1 VSGPHAGLTAFAES
15 PSRGTR
21 VLWSLKQNNKQA
33 KYMKDILNLDM
44 RPLDRIRNIGIAAH
58 IDAGKTTLT
67 ERLLYYAGAIHKAGN
82 VDDGNT
88 TTDFDP
94 IEQRKG
100 ITIFAAAVS
109 CTWTQEA
116 SQNLA
121 KLFESRPHRLNI
133 IDTPGH
139 VDFTAEVER
148 SLRVL
153 DGMVAVFCAVGG
165 VQPQSETVW
174 RQANRYHVPRLAFI
188 NKMDRVG
195 ANFNRVLQE
204 LLDRLGANAAPV
216 LLPWGSENQ
225 LLGQLDVVDG
235 CAYTFSKTESVSIV
249 PIPDDLREAV
259 ESARA
264 ELITRIADVDDEVA
278 ALYLANQNVPSA
290 TLKAAIRRATIAN
303 QFVPVVA
310 GSAHQHVG
318 IQPLLDAIV
327 DYLPSPMDTES
338 ITAHIDGTECSI
350 DIENSAPCAALVFK
364 VVHDEQGRR
373 TVFLR
378 NYTGTLKKGDRVL
391 NVRTGRQERVGR
403 LMRLFADRRE
413 DVIEAYPGDIVAAI
427 GLAAFSTGDTACDP
441 ARSLQLERPVFPEPV
456 VSMALEPRLNRDRDR
471 LAIALATLSDEDP
484 TFRTFTHPETG
495 QSIIAGMGE
504 LHLEVLLE
512 RLERDHGVQVNA
524 GQPAIAYRETISA
537 SAEADH
543 LLRKQNG
550 GNGMYARVNVAVRPN
565 EPGQGFSIDNLVSGG
580 NIPQQFLKAVRNGIQ
595 EGLQEGVLAGYPVV
609 DVHVDILDGAA
620 HEKDSNDVAF
630 RLAAASAVR
639 EALQKAKP
647 QLLEPVMRVEVE
659 TPNEEQGDLLGD
671 LTRRR
676 GNILAVEPGRNT
688 VVLNAQVPLAEL
700 WGYANAIRSLSRGR
714 ASYSMTP
721 SHFERVPDGF
731 VTKIVNASR
740 K

>member
-1 VSGPHAGLTAFAES
+1 
-15 PSRGTR
+15 
-21 VLWSLKQNNKQA
+21 
-33 KYMKDILNLDM
+33 MKDILNLGM
-44 RPLDRIRNIGIAAH
+44 HPLDRIRNIGIAAH

-67 ERLLYYAGAIHKAGN
+67 ERLLYHAGAIHKAGN

-116 SQNLA
+116 SQSVA
-121 KLFESRPHRLNI
+121 KLFENKPHRLNI

-195 ANFNRVLQE
+195 ANFNRVLDE
-204 LLDRLGANAAPV
+204 LRHRLGVSAAPV

-235 CAYTFSKTESVSIV
+235 CAYAFSKTGNVLVV
-249 PIPDDLREAV
+249 PIPDELRKAV
-259 ESARA
+259 ESARV
-264 ELITRIADVDDEVA
+264 ELIARIADVDDEVA
-278 ALYLANQNVPSA
+278 ALYLANQHVPSP
-290 TLKAAIRRATIAN
+290 TLKTAIRRATIAN
-303 QFVPVVA
+303 HFIPVIA
-310 GSAHQHVG
+310 GSAYLQVG

-327 DYLPSPMDTES
+327 DYLPSPMDTQS
-338 ITAHIDGTECSI
+338 ITAHIGGGETLI
-350 DIENSAPCAALVFK
+350 DVSSSAPTAALVFK

-378 NYTGTLKKGDRVL
+378 NYTGVLSKGDRVL
-391 NVRTGRQERVGR
+391 NIRTGRQERVGR

-413 DVIEAYPGDIVAAI
+413 DVIEAHPGDIVAAV
-427 GLAAFSTGDTACDP
+427 GLAGFSTGDTACDP
-441 ARSLQLERPVFPEPV
+441 VRPLQLEPPVFPEPV
-456 VSMALEPRLNRDRDR
+456 VSMALEPRLNRDRHR
-471 LAIALATLSDEDP
+471 LAMALATLSDEDP

-512 RLERDHGVQVNA
+512 RLERDHRIQVNA

-537 SAEADH
+537 SAQADH

-550 GNGMYARVNVAVRPN
+550 GSGMYARVNLAVRPN
-565 EPGQGFSIDNLVSGG
+565 EPGRGFSLENLVSGG
-580 NIPQQFLKAVRNGIQ
+580 NIPLQFLKAVRNGVQ
-595 EGLQEGVLAGYPVV
+595 EGLHEGVLAGYPVV

-620 HEKDSNDVAF
+620 HEKDSNEQAF
-630 RLAAASAVR
+630 KLAAATAVR

-647 QLLEPVMRVEVE
+647 LLLEPVMRVEVE
-659 TPNEEQGDLLGD
+659 TPTEEQGDLLGD

-676 GNILAVEPGRNT
+676 ANILAVEPSRNT

-714 ASYSMTP
+714 ASYCMTP
-721 SHFERVPDGF
+721 SHFDRVPDGLAA
-731 VTKIVNASR
+731 KIVKSAL

>member
-1 VSGPHAGLTAFAES
+1 
-15 PSRGTR
+15 
-21 VLWSLKQNNKQA
+21 
-33 KYMKDILNLDM
+33 MKNILNLDM
-44 RPLDRIRNIGIAAH
+44 HPLDRIRNLGIAAH

-109 CTWTQEA
+109 CAWTQEA
-116 SQNLA
+116 SRNVT
-121 KLFESRPHRLNI
+121 KLFEGEPHRLNI

-174 RQANRYHVPRLAFI
+174 RQANRYRVPRIAFI

-195 ANFNRVLQE
+195 ANFDRVVEE
-204 LLDRLGANAAPV
+204 LRDRLEANAAPV

-225 LLGQLDVVDG
+225 LLGQLDVVDR
-235 CAYTFSKTESVSIV
+235 CAYEFSKAPNAV
-249 PIPDDLREAV
+249 PTLIAVPSEFRTVV

-264 ELITRIADVDDEVA
+264 ELIARMANVDDEVA
-278 ALYLANQNVPSA
+278 ALYLSNQCVSSA

-303 QFVPVVA
+303 RFVPIIA
-310 GSAHQHVG
+310 GSAYQHLG
-318 IQPLLDAIV
+318 IQPLLDSIV
-327 DYLPSPMDTES
+327 DYLPSPIDKNS
-338 ITAHIDGTECSI
+338 ITAHIDGVESSI
-350 DIENSAPCAALVFK
+350 DITSEAPSAALVFK
-364 VVHDEQGRR
+364 VVHDDQGRR

-378 NYTGTLKKGDRVL
+378 NYTGVLRKGDRVL
-391 NVRTGRQERVGR
+391 NIRTGRHDRVGR
-403 LMRLFADRRE
+403 LMRLFAERRE
-413 DVIEAYPGDIVAAI
+413 DIAQAHPGDIVAAI
-427 GLAAFSTGDTACDP
+427 GLTGFSTGDTVCDP
-441 ARSLQLERPVFPEPV
+441 SRPLQLERPMFPEPV
-456 VSMALEPRLNRDRDR
+456 VSMALEPRLSRDRTR

-512 RLERDHGVQVNA
+512 RLERDHGVRVNA

-543 LLRKQNG
+543 LLRKQSG
-550 GNGMYARVNVAVRPN
+550 GPGMYARVNVAVRPN
-565 EPGQGFSIDNLVSGG
+565 EPGRGFSIANLVSGG
-580 NIPQQFLKAVRNGIQ
+580 NIPLQFLKAVRNGVE

-620 HEKDSNDVAF
+620 HEKDSNEPAF

-647 QLLEPVMRVEVE
+647 LLLEPVMRVEVE

-714 ASYSMTP
+714 ASYSMSP
-721 SHFERVPDGF
+721 SHFERVPDGLAAR
-731 VTKIVNASR
+731 IVNSSR

>member
-1 VSGPHAGLTAFAES
+1 
-15 PSRGTR
+15 
-21 VLWSLKQNNKQA
+21 
-33 KYMKDILNLDM
+33 MKNILNVDM
-44 RPLDRIRNIGIAAH
+44 HQLERIRNIGIAAH

-109 CTWTQEA
+109 CTWNQEVTR
-116 SQNLA
+116 NIT
-121 KLFESRPHRLNI
+121 KFFEGKPHRLNI

-174 RQANRYHVPRLAFI
+174 RQANRYRVPRIAFI

-195 ANFNRVLQE
+195 ANFERVVEELRNRLE
-204 LLDRLGANAAPV
+204 ANAAPV
-216 LLPWGSENQ
+216 LLPWGSEDQ

-235 CAYTFSKTESVSIV
+235 CAYEFSKIANAAPTLITV
-249 PIPDDLREAV
+249 PSEFRRVV

-264 ELITRIADVDDEVA
+264 ELIARIADVDDEVA
-278 ALYLANQNVPSA
+278 ALYLSNQHIPSA
-290 TLKAAIRRATIAN
+290 TVKAAIRRATIAN
-303 QFVPVVA
+303 RFVPIIA
-310 GSAHQHVG
+310 GSAYQHLG

-327 DYLPSPMDTES
+327 DYLPNPIDKNSV
-338 ITAHIDGTECSI
+338 TAHIDGVESSI
-350 DIENSAPCAALVFK
+350 DITSEAPSAALVFK

-378 NYTGTLKKGDRVL
+378 NYTGVLKKGDRVL
-391 NVRTGRQERVGR
+391 NIRTGWQDRVGR

-413 DVIEAYPGDIVAAI
+413 DIAQAYPGDIVAAI
-427 GLAAFSTGDTACDP
+427 GLASFSTGDTVSDP
-441 ARSLQLERPVFPEPV
+441 SRPLQLERPMFPEPV
-456 VSMALEPRLNRDRDR
+456 VSMALEPRLSRDRAR

-484 TFRTFTHPETG
+484 TIRTFTHPETG

-512 RLERDHGVQVNA
+512 RLERDHGVRVNA

-543 LLRKQNG
+543 LLRKQHG

-565 EPGQGFSIDNLVSGG
+565 EPGRGFSIANLVSGG
-580 NIPQQFLKAVRNGIQ
+580 NIPLQFLKAVRNGVE
-595 EGLQEGVLAGYPVV
+595 EGLQEGVLAGCPVV

-620 HEKDSNDVAF
+620 HDNDSNEPAF

-647 QLLEPVMRVEVE
+647 LLLEPVMRVEVE

-676 GNILAVEPGRNT
+676 GIILAVEPGRNT

-714 ASYSMTP
+714 ASYSMSP
-721 SHFERVPDGF
+721 SHFERVPD
-731 VTKIVNASR
+731 TLAARIVNSTR

>member
-1 VSGPHAGLTAFAES
+1 
-15 PSRGTR
+15 
-21 VLWSLKQNNKQA
+21 
-33 KYMKDILNLDM
+33 MKDILNLDM

-82 VDDGNT
+82 VDDGDT
-88 TTDFDP
+88 TTDYDS

-109 CTWTQEA
+109 CSWTQEA
-116 SQNLA
+116 GLNGN
-121 KLFESRPHRLNI
+121 KLFEGQPHRLNI

-174 RQANRYHVPRLAFI
+174 RQANRYRVPRLAFI

-195 ANFNRVLQE
+195 ANFNRVVQE
-204 LLDRLGANAAPV
+204 LRDRLGANASPV

-225 LLGQLDVVDG
+225 LLGQLDVVDV
-235 CAYTFSKTESVSIV
+235 CAYEFGKGGTVSVV
-249 PIPDDLREAV
+249 PIPDELRKAV
-259 ESARA
+259 ESARVD
-264 ELITRIADVDDEVA
+264 LIARIADVDDEVA
-278 ALYLANQNVPSA
+278 SLYLSNQNVPSA
-290 TLKAAIRRATIAN
+290 TLKAAIRRATIGN
-303 QFVPVVA
+303 RFVPVVA
-310 GSAHQHVG
+310 GSAYQHVG
-318 IQPLLDAIV
+318 VQPLLDAIV
-327 DYLPSPMDTES
+327 DYLPSPLDMRS
-338 ITAHIDGTECSI
+338 ITAHVEGVESSI
-350 DIENSAPCAALVFK
+350 DISTSSPCAALVFK

-378 NYTGTLKKGDRVL
+378 NYTGVLRKGDRVL

-403 LMRLFADRRE
+403 LMRMFADRRE
-413 DVIEAYPGDIVAAI
+413 DVAEAYPGDIVAAI
-427 GLAAFSTGDTACDP
+427 GLAGFSTGDTACDP
-441 ARSLQLERPVFPEPV
+441 SRPVQLERPVFPEPV

-471 LAIALATLSDEDP
+471 LGIALAILSDEDP

-512 RLERDHGVQVNA
+512 RLARDHGVQVNA
-524 GQPAIAYRETISA
+524 GQPAIAYRETIA
-537 SAEADH
+537 TSAEADH

-550 GNGMYARVNVAVRPN
+550 GTGMYARVNIAVRPN
-565 EPGQGFSIDNLVSGG
+565 EPGRGFSIENLVTGG
-580 NIPQQFLKAVRNGIQ
+580 NIPLQFLKAVRNGVQ

-647 QLLEPVMRVEVE
+647 LLLEPIMCVELE

-676 GNILAVEPGRNT
+676 GNVLAVEPGLNT

-721 SHFERVPDGF
+721 SHFERVPAGLAA
-731 VTKIVNASR
+731 KIVSSTR